1 MLVKPLIIKHL
12 TTTLIGPHGIT
23 DIIHANNSNLLPQ
36 MSATYGSTV
45 GSSILL
51 HHFHMEPMLD
61 IAFFIASII
70 HFRRDMPY
78 FKPIPR
84 YALSTSLL
92 MFSYQYCPEL
102 FIFYMLSIH
111 VPHHYQMNWEF
122 MKQTPKFSILLI
134 VFTSITMGFI
144 GNSMDIL
151 ENTDLLALTKGIII
165 SHIFYEELF
174 IFNIHNSIKN

>member
-23 DIIHANNSNLLPQ
+23 DIIHANNTNLLPQ
-36 MSATYGSTV
+36 LSATYGSTV

-61 IAFFIASII
+61 VAFFIASII

-92 MFSYQYCPEL
+92 MCSYQHTCSTPLSNEL
-102 FIFYMLSIH
+102 GIY
-111 VPHHYQMNWEF
+111 E
-122 MKQTPKFSILLI
+122 T
-134 VFTSITMGFI
+134 
-144 GNSMDIL
+144 
-151 ENTDLLALTKGIII
+151 NT
-165 SHIFYEELF
+165 
-174 IFNIHNSIKN
+174 